1 MSSVR
6 ARKWHQDLET
16 IFRGGTL
23 SALSDGQLLELF
35 LGRRDEA
42 GEQAFGAL
50 VDRHGPMVYRVC
62 GQVLGDCHEAQD
74 AFQAVFLVLAR
85 KAGAVRNRESL
96 GSWLYGVALRVA
108 ARARTG
114 LNRRRA
120 RERQAEDGHD
130 EIPARAAEAP
140 GHTDDA
146 EAVHQEVG
154 RLAEKYRAP
163 IVLCYL
169 EGLTHDQAAA
179 RLGWPVG
186 TVRSRLARARDQLRV
201 RLVRRG
207 VTVPAALGPLAGW
220 LGFEAAGIADAATMA
235 ATTFSA
241 VPADLLA
248 MTIRSACQM
257 ADGKAATVALFS
269 STAFSLSRG
278 VLKTMALEK
287 MATLAWTVLP
297 AGILV
302 ITAGWVIGHEP
313 GSKQNPQ
320 GAAVPRQESKTVTAP
335 AAPEP
340 PDPVDP
346 LVRQLLNAARQ
357 RFEAQRAYY
366 EEGRITIDRFV
377 MASDRLMAVER
388 LSLAMISEALAA
400 MQRHVDRLKEI
411 EERERAELEVGK
423 GTDADVA
430 EINQNRLEAEVMLM
444 KAKEAKPSPDVAAL
458 ERRLGEVERKLD
470 QILKVE
476 GEKRPVP

>member
-1 MSSVR
+1 M
-6 ARKWHQDLET
+6 
-16 IFRGGTL
+16 IFGGGTL
-23 SALSDGQLLELF
+23 SALSDGKLLEYF
-35 LGRRDEA
+35 LAQRGAA

-50 VDRHGPMVYRVC
+50 VERHGLMVYRVC

-74 AFQAVFLVLAR
+74 AFQAVFLILAR
-85 KAGAVRNRESL
+85 KAATVRNQESV

-108 ARARTG
+108 ARARSD
-114 LNRRRA
+114 LKRRRA
-120 RERQAEDGHD
+120 HERQAEEGQH
-130 EIPARAAEAP
+130 ELRAPTAEP
-140 GHTDDA
+140 TGHTDDA
-146 EAVHQEVG
+146 EAVRQEVG
-154 RLAEKYRAP
+154 RLSEKYRAP

-169 EGLTHDQAAA
+169 EGLTHHEAAA

-186 TVRSRLARARDQLRV
+186 TVRSRLARARDHLRA

-220 LGFEAAGIADAATMA
+220 LGIEADRIADAGTLA
-235 ATTFSA
+235 ASYF
-241 VPADLLA
+241 PALPGELLK
-248 MTIRSACQM
+248 MTIRCACQV
-257 ADGKAATVALFS
+257 AEGKAATVALFS

-287 MATLAWTVLP
+287 LATLAWTVLP

-320 GAAVPRQESKTVTAP
+320 GLTIPRQETKTFIVS
-335 AAPEP
+335 AAPEL

-346 LVRQLLNAARQ
+346 LVRQLRHAARQ

-366 EEGRITIDRFV
+366 EEGRITIDRIV

-388 LSLAMISEALAA
+388 LVARKDSEVLAA
-400 MQRHVDRLKEI
+400 MQRHVDRLKQI
-411 EERERAELEVGK
+411 EERERKELEVGK
-423 GTDADVA
+423 GTVADLA

-444 KAKEAKPSPDVAAL
+444 KAKEAKPSPEVVAL
-458 ERRLGEVERKLD
+458 ERRLSEVERKLD
-470 QILKVE
+470 RILKAE
-476 GEKRPVP
+476 AEKRPVP

>member
-6 ARKWHQDLET
+6 TSKWHKDLET
-16 IFRGGTL
+16 IFGGGTL
-23 SALSDGQLLELF
+23 SALSDCQLLERF
-35 LGRRDEA
+35 LERRDQT

-50 VDRHGPMVYRVC
+50 VERHGPMVYRLCV
-62 GQVLGDCHEAQD
+62 QILGNCHDAQD
-74 AFQAVFLVLAR
+74 AFQAVFLVLSR
-85 KAGAVRNRESL
+85 KASAVRNRESL

-120 RERQAEDGHD
+120 HERQAEDGH
-130 EIPARAAEAP
+130 EELLERTAQAT
-140 GHTDDA
+140 GHLDDT

-154 RLAEKYRAP
+154 RLSDKYRAP

-186 TVRSRLARARDQLRV
+186 TVRSRLARARDQLRA

-235 ATTFSA
+235 ATSCSA
-241 VPADLLA
+241 VPADLLE

-257 ADGKAATVALFS
+257 ADGKAGTVALFS
-269 STAFSLSRG
+269 ATAFSLTKG

-287 MATLAWTVLP
+287 TATLAWTALP

-302 ITAGWVIGHEP
+302 ITAGLVIGHEP
-313 GSKQNPQ
+313 GSKQKPPE
-320 GAAVPRQESKTVTAP
+320 GSAPRQESKAVIVP
-335 AAPEP
+335 GVQEP

-346 LVRQLLNAARQ
+346 LVRQLLKAARE
-357 RFEAQRAYY
+357 RFEAQRAFYQ
-366 EEGRITIDRFV
+366 EGRITIDRFV

-388 LSLAMISEALAA
+388 LVARKDSEALAA
-400 MQRHVDRLKEI
+400 MQRHLDRLKEI
-411 EERERAELEVGK
+411 EKREWAELEIGR
-423 GTDADVA
+423 GTVADVA
-430 EINQNRLEAEVMLM
+430 EITQNRLEAEVMFM
-444 KAKEAKPSPDVAAL
+444 KGKEAKPLPDVAAL
-458 ERRLGEVERKLD
+458 ERRLSEVERKLD
-470 QILKVE
+470 QILKAQHE
-476 GEKRPVP
+476 ARPAP

>member
-16 IFRGGTL
+16 IFGGGAL
-23 SALSDGQLLELF
+23 SALSDGQLVELF
-35 LGRRDEA
+35 LGRRAEA

-50 VDRHGPMVYRVC
+50 VERHGPMVYRVC
-62 GQVLGDCHEAQD
+62 GQVLGDSHEAQD
-74 AFQAVFLVLAR
+74 AFQAVFIVLAR

-96 GSWLYGVALRVA
+96 ASWLYGVALRVA
-108 ARARTG
+108 ARARTDMK
-114 LNRRRA
+114 RRRA
-120 RERQAEDGHD
+120 RERQTEDGHD
-130 EIPARAAEAP
+130 EIPAPTAEAP
-140 GHTDDA
+140 RHTDDA

-154 RLAEKYRAP
+154 RLAQKYRAP

-169 EGLTHDQAAA
+169 QGLTHNQAAA

-220 LGFEAAGIADAATMA
+220 LGFQAAGIADAATMA

-241 VPADLLA
+241 LPAELLA
-248 MTIRSACQM
+248 MTIRSACHL

-287 MATLAWTVLP
+287 LATLAWSVLP

-302 ITAGWVIGHEP
+302 ITAGWVIGLEP
-313 GSKQNPQ
+313 GSQQNPQ
-320 GAAVPRQESKTVTAP
+320 GVAIPTQETKTFIVS

-346 LVRQLLNAARQ
+346 LVRQLLHAARQ
-357 RFEAQRAYY
+357 RFEAQRSYY
-366 EEGRITIDRFV
+366 EEGRISIDRFV

-388 LSLAMISEALAA
+388 LVARKESEALAA
-400 MQRHVDRLKEI
+400 MQRHVDRLKQI
-411 EERERAELEVGK
+411 EERERKELEVGK
-423 GTDADVA
+423 GTVADVA

-444 KAKEAKPSPDVAAL
+444 KAKEAKPLPDVVAL

-470 QILKVE
+470 QILKAE